1 MIASLARLLSIIFRE
16 RPVEL
21 KPGVRYRVTLD
32 LERVRTGMAAAGG
45 KGSTAADVS
54 NWLLSMGM
62 TPTSQANV
70 WKAEERFLRRVP
82 KAAILR
88 AEKL

>member
-1 MIASLARLLSIIFRE
+1 MIVPLLRLLRIIFRE

-32 LERVRTGMAAAGG
+32 MERVRSGMPAPGG
-45 KGSTAADVS
+45 RSGTDGDVS
-54 NWLLSMGM
+54 NWLMTMGM
-62 TPTSQANV
+62 TPTAKPNV

-82 KAAILR
+82 KAAIVK